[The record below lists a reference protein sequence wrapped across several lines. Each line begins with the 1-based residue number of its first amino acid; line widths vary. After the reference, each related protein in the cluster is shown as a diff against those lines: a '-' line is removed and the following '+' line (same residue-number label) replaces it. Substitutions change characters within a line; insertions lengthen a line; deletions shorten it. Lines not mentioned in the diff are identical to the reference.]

1 MSDGRKRMP
10 YFLGYIADIKNYK
23 NTDRKDYQKYNTSMD
38 YLHNCMHGK
47 RSGKSKGSS
56 FLYISDIFKPND
68 YDRNLV
74 DKRHVKKSYS
84 LQNTQRS
91 I

>member
-1 MSDGRKRMP
+1 MSNIEIDKAKKEYPVDTTRELKRIRKKYEHVLTMTDGRKRMP

-47 RSGKSKGSS
+47 RSGKSKGS
-56 FLYISDIFKPND
+56 
-68 YDRNLV
+68 
-74 DKRHVKKSYS
+74 
-84 LQNTQRS
+84 
-91 I
+91 